1 MFKIAL
7 GVCAITSLVGLTGQ
21 IVYLKKRVKLLED
34 ALFQFV
40 RKAEF
45 NNQHSNDQHSMVVSD
60 IFAIVDTLY
69 SIGVF
74 DDDDLDR
81 IRRQDAAEFLKRLVN
96 EYGEKEGHRRFDIY
110 TGDSEEGINLA
121 FYDRMN

>member
-1 MFKIAL
+1 MFKVIF
-7 GVCAITSLVGLTGQ
+7 GVCTGATLVTLACRV
-21 IVYLKKRVKLLED
+21 VYLEKRIKRFED
-34 ALFQFV
+34 ALFQFA

-45 NNQHSNDQHSMVVSD
+45 NNQHSNDQHSMAISD
-60 IFAIVDTLY
+60 IFAVVDTLY

-81 IRRQDAAEFLKRLVN
+81 IRRQDEAEFLKRLVN
-96 EYGEKEGHRRFDIY
+96 SYGEKEGQRRFDIY
-110 TGDSEEGINLA
+110 TGDSDEGINLA